1 MLKSLINNFKKR
13 SKTLSIAMY
22 ALLVIGTL
30 MIASASMGE
39 AVGELNVLTNAIKKQ
54 AIIVVLSL
62 LLYYVF
68 LFIDFQKLPIYYF
81 TYVYIALVIMLF
93 IPRAFSPV
101 NGAYAWISLGP
112 ISFQPSEFCKVFMIV
127 NAARLFDKDYKE
139 NNKSIFLF
147 YGGEAIIM
155 VGIIFFVQHDTGS
168 ALILAAICYLLMF
181 IPEYKEYKKYDWYM
195 FLGLLIILVL
205 FALSFSPAIMNFID
219 QHFDG
224 YIWKRITNAANP
236 FKERYDSGYH
246 LVMSLVSF
254 ANGGW
259 FGLGYGNSIHKYMNF
274 PNPTN
279 DFILPIIVEEFG
291 IVGFIVIVFL
301 YAIILSILMYYSIN
315 SNRYYIK
322 LTLFGTF
329 LYVLLHFILN
339 VGGVSG
345 FIPLTGVPLL
355 LLSSGG
361 SSTMACLIALG
372 ISQRQIIKIKKQN
385 TK

>member
-1 MLKSLINNFKKR
+1 
-13 SKTLSIAMY
+13 
-22 ALLVIGTL
+22 

-39 AVGELNVLTNAIKKQ
+39 AVGELDILASAIKKQ

-62 LLYYVF
+62 LLYYAF
-68 LFIDFQKLPIYYF
+68 LFVDFQKVPIHYF

-93 IPRAFSPV
+93 VPRAFAPV

-112 ISFQPSEFCKVFMIV
+112 ISFQPSEFCKIFMIV
-127 NAARLFDKDYKE
+127 NGARLFNEDYKE
-139 NNKSIFLF
+139 NNKTTFLF
-147 YGGEAIIM
+147 YGGEAILM

-168 ALILAAICYLLMF
+168 ALILAGICYLLMF
-181 IPEYKEYKKYDWYM
+181 IPEYKEYRKYDWYM
-195 FLGLLIILVL
+195 FLGLIFIFTLV
-205 FALSFSPAIMNFID
+205 ALSFSPVIMNFID

-224 YIWKRITNAANP
+224 YMWKRITNAYNP

-259 FGLGYGNSIHKYMNF
+259 FGLGYGDSIHKYMNF

-291 IVGFIVIVFL
+291 IVGFIVIVAL
-301 YAIILSILMYYSIN
+301 YATVLGILIYYSFR
-315 SNRYYIK
+315 SNKYYIK

-329 LYVLLHFILN
+329 LYILLHFILN

-361 SSTMACLIALG
+361 SSTMACLMALG
-372 ISQRQIIKIKKQN
+372 ISQRQIIKIRKQSN
-385 TK
+385 NKTSTN